1 MYKKNKREFFKLNN
15 KGFAITSIIYSM
27 LLLFIILMTLIILT
41 LGRKKV
47 LLDKSKNETLEFF
60 SQLDNYPCAVTEK
73 NSGEIAIGVGDVVT
87 CKSESF
93 YVIENNGINIKMLAK
108 YNLNVGD
115 NKVTSDTEGIQS
127 VNVPGFVI
135 GGTEPYSGTV
145 TFSNTNYWSSN
156 TNYPIFVYNNN
167 STLYQYVENYALHL
181 RNILQ
186 VDDISASLISYEQ
199 MIRLGCNATN
209 NSCENA
215 PSWLHLVSYW
225 IGSAYNTTNILGM
238 NSNGLFGNGQYSSNN
253 VYGVRPLVTVPTNI
267 VRNTMPNVVKTGPTA
282 EEPPSGETGY
292 TGVLK
297 IIYLDPTDLT
307 KNCTVSDVN
316 SDTGTKTGC
325 MKWYAYAETDT
336 TYTLL
341 LDHNTTADVAWISKE
356 DYIAAGGTEA
366 DYGTYGNNTKGPI
379 TVNKQLVA
387 DTTNWDSVLSPRLI
401 TANEIATIVGK
412 TGWNSYTAT
421 VDSDIF
427 YFETLTNSQ
436 PNPYPSISKYSWL
449 YDRFTNC
456 KNYGCLNTSVGASTN
471 GYWTSNSD
479 ALESDRA
486 WCVCNTAAL
495 CNHLINLNIPDG
507 IRPVITVQKS
517 LFK

>member
-167 STLYQYVENYALHL
+167 STLYQYAENYALHL

-267 VRNTMPNVVKTGPTA
+267 VRNTMLNTVKTGPTA
-282 EEPPSGETGY
+282 EEPPSGEAGY

-297 IIYLDPTDLT
+297 IIYLDPTDLN
-307 KNCTVSDVN
+307 KACTASDVN

-325 MKWYAYAETDT
+325 MKWYAYAEDDT
-336 TYTLL
+336 TYTMI
-341 LDHNTTADVAWISKE
+341 LDHNTTAVIDNW
-356 DYIAAGGTEA
+356 
-366 DYGTYGNNTKGPI
+366 NNRNT
-379 TVNKQLVA
+379 QLSL
-387 DTTNWDSVLSPRLI
+387 DTNRWDSNLNPRLI
-401 TANEIATIVGK
+401 TSNEIDKIIEY
-412 TGWNSYTAT
+412 TGSSPY
-421 VDSDIF
+421 
-427 YFETLTNSQ
+427 YFETKTNES
-436 PNPYPSISKYSWL
+436 PSTYPTIATYGWL
-449 YDRFTNC
+449 FDRTQSNC
-456 KNYGCLNTSVGASTN
+456 VSYGCLNNATGNNINNINNINNMS
-471 GYWTSNSD
+471 GYWTDTPN
-479 ALESDRA
+479 ESYA
-486 WCVCNTAAL
+486 WNVFNYGRLTYS
-495 CNHLINLNIPDG
+495 ILNIGSQG

-517 LFK
+517 LLSELN